1 MLYKIRN
8 LRKERRQDQGGYA
21 LVVPSLDVESGEKVL
36 ITGPSGC
43 GKSTLLDLLGLV
55 LKPDEISAPGAPQI
69 PGSMENH
76 SPDIHDHAPHASGTL
91 FEFYPQSDITAD
103 VAGAWKNGKLESLA
117 ELRRHVGYVLQTGG
131 LLPFL
136 RVRDNIELPRRLL
149 GMPDDSSVPASP
161 ASSTEGNTK
170 NSIVDELSKELRI
183 THLLHK
189 FPSQLS
195 VGERQRVA
203 ILRALSAKPAVIL
216 ADEPTAALD
225 PANAQSVL
233 DLFTSMV
240 HDLGLTLIMVTHAP
254 EQLNG
259 RDFRHLQIVQGA
271 LDKNGLSEASLTS

>member
-8 LRKERRQDQGGYA
+8 LRKERRQGQGGYA
-21 LVVPSLDVESGEKVL
+21 LLAPSLDVESGEKVL

-55 LKPDEISAPGAPQI
+55 LRPDEADPTAP
-69 PGSMENH
+69 STH
-76 SPDIHDHAPHASGTL
+76 
-91 FEFYPQSDITAD
+91 FEFYPKPEIKAD
-103 VAGAWKNGKLESLA
+103 VASAWRGGKLELLA
-117 ELRRHVGYVLQTGG
+117 SLRRHVGYVLQTGG

-136 RVRDNIELPRRLL
+136 RVRDNIELPQRLL
-149 GMPDDSSVPASP
+149 GMPGDTAHH
-161 ASSTEGNTK
+161 G
-170 NSIVDELSKELRI
+170 SIVDELAKELRI
-183 THLLHK
+183 THLLSK

-203 ILRALSAKPAVIL
+203 ISRALSARPAVIL

-233 DLFTSMV
+233 DLFTNMV

-254 EQLNG
+254 EQLKG
-259 RDFRHLQIVQGA
+259 RGFRHLQIVQGP
-271 LDKNGLSEASLTS
+271 LDKNGLSEARLTT